1 MEQPGDLAPA
11 LGQAAQHRPSE
22 GRRRARTH
30 AGNATHYAGYACRA
44 CQGSPKG
51 GGKGKRTHAKLG
63 GAGQLEFFRAFENEQ
78 SPASRTGEGAL
89 GAPSPHALSPTPI
102 SGSDEAARGA
112 SRRAV
117 LYPSGHGSECRLIF
131 LGKNKMS
138 GAEGALLG
146 SLTASVTGLL
156 ALAISRFRIRCV
168 PDEEGNTRCLSACS
182 EHGLVDADELHI
194 EQYTIGDKQVLM
206 LSSKK

>member
-1 MEQPGDLAPA
+1 MRHFLA
-11 LGQAAQHRPSE
+11 
-22 GRRRARTH
+22 
-30 AGNATHYAGYACRA
+30 
-44 CQGSPKG
+44 
-51 GGKGKRTHAKLG
+51 KR
-63 GAGQLEFFRAFENEQ
+63 
-78 SPASRTGEGAL
+78 
-89 GAPSPHALSPTPI
+89 
-102 SGSDEAARGA
+102 
-112 SRRAV
+112 
-117 LYPSGHGSECRLIF
+117 
-131 LGKNKMS
+131 KMS

-182 EHGLVDADELHI
+182 EHGLVDADELHV